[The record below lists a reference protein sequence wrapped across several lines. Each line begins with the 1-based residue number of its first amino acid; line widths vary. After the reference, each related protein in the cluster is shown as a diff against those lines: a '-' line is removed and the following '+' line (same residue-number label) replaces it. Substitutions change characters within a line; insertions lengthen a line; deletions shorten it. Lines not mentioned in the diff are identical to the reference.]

1 MNTFLQYDGADP
13 AKREHNAGL
22 TRCYNDNAAAEHDQN
37 QDENC
42 DDRDNF
48 TDRYVSGFIS
58 EHIHSLFPSKL
69 CIQ

>member
-1 MNTFLQYDGADP
+1 MDTLIHDDLACS
-13 AKREHNAGL
+13 AKREHNACL
-22 TRCYNDNAAAEHDQN
+22 TCFYNDNAAAEHDQN

-58 EHIHSLFPSKL
+58 EHIHSLFL
-69 CIQ
+69 FEIL